1 MMGRGVGL
9 LGRRKRFGW
18 SVAEGDIAEGG
29 TFRTGLSTS
38 IRSVGGGATGS
49 A

>member
-1 MMGRGVGL
+1 MIGRGVGL
-9 LGRRKRFGW
+9 LARRKRFGC
-18 SVAEGDIAEGG
+18 SIAEGDIAEGG

-38 IRSVGGGATGS
+38 IRSVGDGATGT